1 MERQIDKYKP
11 GFLKKPGLLGMALI
25 LICFILAMPL
35 SAQVK
40 GKLDGT
46 IYLANDQTVAMNAV
60 IVKYLTDNIG
70 RIASVGGKTTY
81 LVPVAKEFKKR
92 LRTRLVDGY
101 MVQYAY
107 VGTVNPAVSLQ
118 KPKTKYIEFDFKTKK
133 IKEVSKND
141 DNDDPWKPSDTRLK
155 DKVKEK
161 DDKDKV
167 SPGAKKP

>member
-1 MERQIDKYKP
+1 M
-11 GFLKKPGLLGMALI
+11 KKITLIFVLIVAIHTVEKIHEFSLRYDGSGAL
-25 LICFILAMPL
+25 F
-35 SAQVK
+35 AQDRM

-60 IVKYLTDNIG
+60 IIKYLTDNIG

-92 LRTRLVDGY
+92 IRTRLVDGY

-133 IKEVSKND
+133 IKAVSKND
-141 DNDDPWKPSDTRLK
+141 EIGRASCR
-155 DKVKEK
+155 ER
-161 DDKDKV
+161 V
-167 SPGAKKP
+167 SSSV